1 MIGRYTKKEMA
12 ALWSEENKYGTW
24 LKVELAALAA
34 QAELGIVPAEA
45 AKEIA
50 AKATFSVKQ
59 IEEIEE
65 TVKHDV
71 IAFTTSV
78 AGSIGPLSSYFH
90 YGLTSSDVVDTSWCI
105 LTKDALTLIVEE
117 AETLRKILRE
127 QAFRHKETVMV
138 GRTHGVHAEPISF
151 GLKFALWHEE
161 IGRDLSRLRGA
172 RENISVGKLSG
183 AVGTYAH
190 LSPEVEEKAMKKLGL
205 RPANIATQV
214 IQRDRF
220 AEVLFAVAVTGA
232 TLEKIATEVRHLQRT
247 EVREAEEPFTEGQK
261 GSSAMPHKRNPVGAE
276 NITGLAR
283 LLRGYLVAALE
294 NVALWHER
302 DISHSST
309 ERVSIPDATTLL
321 HYMLKRM
328 SGILKDLHV
337 YPENMAAN
345 LEKTRGLIYSQKVL
359 LSLTK
364 AGLSREDAY
373 LVVQKAAMR
382 TWKGEGHFL
391 DLLMEEEKVRG
402 KFTREKLSE
411 SFDPRP
417 YLAHVDSIYRKVFPN
432 G

>member
-1 MIGRYTKKEMA
+1 MIKRYTRKEMA
-12 ALWSEENKYGTW
+12 DLWSEENKYGTW
-24 LKVELAALAA
+24 LRVELAALQA
-34 QAELGIVPAEA
+34 QAGLGIVPSDA
-45 AKEIA
+45 AKEIVSRA
-50 AKATFSVKQ
+50 SFSVER

-78 AGSIGPLSSYFH
+78 SESIGALSSYFH
-90 YGLTSSDVVDTSWCI
+90 YGLTSSDVVDTSWCM
-105 LTKDALTLIVEE
+105 LTKEALSLLIRETDALRAVL
-117 AETLRKILRE
+117 KE
-127 QAFRHKETVMV
+127 QALRHKGTIMV

-151 GLKFALWHEE
+151 GLKFALWYEE
-161 IGRDLSRLRGA
+161 TGRDRARLEKA
-172 RENISVGKLSG
+172 METISVGKLSG

-190 LSPEVEEKAMKKLGL
+190 LAPEVEEKAMAMLGL
-205 RPANIATQV
+205 APANIATQV

-220 AEVLFAVAVTGA
+220 AEVMFAVAVTGA
-232 TLEKIATEVRHLQRT
+232 TLEKIATEIRHLQRT

-283 LLRGYLVAALE
+283 LLRGYLVPALE

-309 ERVSIPDATTLL
+309 ERVSVPDATTLL
-321 HYMLKRM
+321 HYMLRRM
-328 SGILKDLHV
+328 TGILKDLHV
-337 YPENMAAN
+337 YPENMEAN

-359 LSLTK
+359 LALTK
-364 AGLSREDAY
+364 EGLTREDAY
-373 LVVQKAAMR
+373 AVVQKAAMR

-391 DLLMEEEKVRG
+391 DLLMEEEKVRE
-402 KFTREKLSE
+402 KFSREKLSAA
-411 SFDPRP
+411 FDPRP
-417 YLAHVDSIYRKVFPN
+417 YLAYVDTIFGRVFGN

>member
-1 MIGRYTKKEMA
+1 MIKRYTRKEMA
-12 ALWSEENKYGTW
+12 DLWSEEHKYGTW
-24 LKVELAALAA
+24 LKVELAALEA
-34 QAELGIVPAEA
+34 QAELGIVPAGPA
-45 AKEIA
+45 REIA
-50 AKATFSVKQ
+50 EKAAFSVER

-78 AGSIGPLSSYFH
+78 ADSIGPLSSYFH
-90 YGLTSSDVVDTSWCI
+90 FGLTSSDVVDTSWCF
-105 LTKDALTLIVEE
+105 LTKEALSLLVKETDALRSVI
-117 AETLRKILRE
+117 RE
-127 QAFRHKETVMV
+127 QALRHKGTVMV

-151 GLKFALWHEE
+151 GLKFALWYEE
-161 IGRDLSRLRGA
+161 LGRDRTRL
-172 RENISVGKLSG
+172 ENAMDTISVGKLSG

-190 LSPEVEEKAMKKLGL
+190 LAPEVEEKAMRKLGL

-232 TLEKIATEVRHLQRT
+232 TLEKIATEIRHLQRT
-247 EVREAEEPFTEGQK
+247 EVREAEEPFTQGQK

-283 LLRGYLVAALE
+283 LLRGYLVPALE

-321 HYMLKRM
+321 HYILRRM
-328 SGILKDLHV
+328 AGILKDLHV
-337 YPENMAAN
+337 YPENMASN
-345 LEKTRGLIYSQKVL
+345 LEKTKGLIYSQKVL
-359 LSLTK
+359 LALTK
-364 AGLSREDAY
+364 EGLTREDAY
-373 LVVQKAAMR
+373 AVVQKAAMR

-391 DLLMEEEKVRG
+391 DLLMEEEKV
-402 KFTREKLSE
+402 KQAFSKEKLSE

-417 YLAHVDSIYRKVFPN
+417 YLAHVDTIYRRVFGN

>member
-1 MIGRYTKKEMA
+1 MA
-12 ALWSEENKYGTW
+12 ELWSEENKYGTW
-24 LKVELAALAA
+24 LKVELAALEA

-45 AKEIA
+45 AREISEKA
-50 AKATFSVKQ
+50 AFSVGR

-71 IAFTTSV
+71 IAFTASV
-78 AGSIGPLSSYFH
+78 ADSIGQLSSYFH
-90 YGLTSSDVVDTSWCI
+90 YGLTSSDVVDTSWCY
-105 LTKDALTLIVEE
+105 LTREALSLLVKETDALMGV
-117 AETLRKILRE
+117 LRE
-127 QAFRHKETVMV
+127 QAFRHKGTVMV

-161 IGRDLSRLRGA
+161 IGRDRMRLGNA
-172 RENISVGKLSG
+172 METIGVGKLSG

-190 LSPEVEEKAMKKLGL
+190 LPPEVEEKAMLKLGL
-205 RPANIATQV
+205 KPANIATQV

-232 TLEKIATEVRHLQRT
+232 TLEKIATEIRHLQRT

-283 LLRGYLVAALE
+283 LLRGYLVPVLE

-309 ERVSIPDATTLL
+309 ERVSVPDATTLL
-321 HYMLKRM
+321 HYMLRRM
-328 SGILKDLHV
+328 TGILKDIHV

-345 LEKTRGLIYSQKVL
+345 LEKTNGLIYSQKVL
-359 LSLTK
+359 LALTK
-364 AGLSREDAY
+364 EGLTREDAY
-373 LVVQKAAMR
+373 AVVQKAAMR

-391 DLLMEEEKVRG
+391 ETLMQEEKVRE
-402 KFTREKLSE
+402 KFTRDKLAA

-417 YLAHVDSIYRKVFPN
+417 YLAHVETIFGRVFGN